1 MSKFNIIDFQ
11 NYSILEVVKKSKIV
25 SVKVCEDDNRISYEP
40 QAELELKEPGRF
52 SVTRLVG
59 TLSGKATL
67 YPFKEGDLVAVNLK
81 FWGHRKDGEFINR
94 IYIDDIKLVKELNH
108 LYL

>member
-1 MSKFNIIDFQ
+1 MIDFQ
-11 NYSILEVVKKSKIV
+11 DYSILEVVKKSKIV
-25 SVKVCEDDNRISYEP
+25 SVKVCEADNRISYQP

-59 TLSGKATL
+59 ILSGKATL

-81 FWGHRKDGEFINR
+81 LWGHRNNGEFVNR
-94 IYIDDIKLVKELNH
+94 IFIDDIKLVKELDY